1 MTHQI
6 LRLENS
12 IYGHIINDQ
21 QVTWGYFHNLI
32 QPTLDTPFIFPKMPL
47 DLVHSIMVM
56 IVAMLHLPR
65 TMP

>member
-12 IYGHIINDQ
+12 IYGHLMNDQ

-32 QPTLDTPFIFPKMPL
+32 QLALDTPLIFPKMPL
-47 DLVHSIMVM
+47 DLVH
-56 IVAMLHLPR
+56 
-65 TMP
+65 